1 MDIVIGESHNES
13 FTPFSNVAE
22 EVTEPG
28 IVTNGGLRTDAAV
41 RTTIL
46 LSFITAG
53 LLVLHSATPGM

>member
-28 IVTNGGLRTDAAV
+28 IVTNGGLRRGSTV
-41 RTTIL
+41 EVTT
-46 LSFITAG
+46 
-53 LLVLHSATPGM
+53 